1 MVNCNMDN
9 LSSIFKIFKSYQ
21 YAKYY
26 HYFLKSIISWNLDI
40 TEMCVVHVTKNIP
53 SNSTMYVPVCYKL
66 RYSIWWSPQCQP
78 EAVPESD
85 ELKTQLSLPLRA
97 VNTVLS
103 KTSIEEILKSTQSQT
118 ASVVMLVDILQGADL
133 THPILLHNL
142 KTICLIYFDQ
152 KNTFKSARVLY
163 TW

>member
-1 MVNCNMDN
+1 
-9 LSSIFKIFKSYQ
+9 
-21 YAKYY
+21 
-26 HYFLKSIISWNLDI
+26 
-40 TEMCVVHVTKNIP
+40 MCVVHVTKNIP

-97 VNTVLS
+97 AGTVLS

-118 ASVVMLVDILQGADL
+118 VCNFISASVVMLVDLLQGADL

>member
-26 HYFLKSIISWNLDI
+26 HYSFKSIISWNLDI
-40 TEMCVVHVTKNIP
+40 TEMCVVRVTKNIP

-97 VNTVLS
+97 AGTDTVLS

-118 ASVVMLVDILQGADL
+118 VC
-133 THPILLHNL
+133 NF
-142 KTICLIYFDQ
+142 YFCQ
-152 KNTFKSARVLY
+152 CSNAGWFTAGGRLNTSNII
-163 TW
+163 T

>member
-1 MVNCNMDN
+1 MLY
-9 LSSIFKIFKSYQ
+9 LSHIRKFK

-26 HYFLKSIISWNLDI
+26 HYFFKSIISWNLDI

-53 SNSTMYVPVCYKL
+53 SNSTMCVPVCYKL
-66 RYSIWWSPQCQP
+66 RYSKCWSPQCQP

-85 ELKTQLSLPLRA
+85 ELKTQLCLPLRA
-97 VNTVLS
+97 AGTDTVLS

-118 ASVVMLVDILQGADL
+118 VCNFISASVVTLVDLLQGADWA
-133 THPILLHNL
+133 HPLLLHYL
-142 KTICLIYFDQ
+142 KTICLIYFDH
-152 KNTFKSARVLY
+152 KNTFKSARVHY

>member
-26 HYFLKSIISWNLDI
+26 HYFFKSSISWNLDI

-66 RYSIWWSPQCQP
+66 QYSIWWSPQCQP